1 MGRLYTLYS
10 MKTLYV
16 LSFTIFVAGSI
27 LTAASPTSTA
37 FILGR
42 AVSGLG
48 AAGINSGMYMLVLSM
63 MD

>member
-1 MGRLYTLYS
+1 MGRLYTFYS

-16 LSFTIFVAGSI
+16 LSFTIFFAGSI

-63 MD
+63 KD